1 MTIPTIGAYLLLVFF
16 FVFEGRVR
24 QGQAA
29 RSLERGEHDRRSTGT
44 IGLAFMLGGACM
56 LLAPVLNFLNI
67 GNVIPPIVA
76 WAGALLAAGGLG
88 LRLWAP
94 RVLGGQF
101 YTRTLR
107 VADRQTVVDQGPYRL
122 IRHPGYA
129 GNLAVW
135 IGAGLATGNG
145 LTTIVITVAMFVA
158 YSYRIQAEEQML
170 LAMLGQPYREYQART
185 RRLIPFV
192 Y

>member
-1 MTIPTIGAYLLLVFF
+1 
-16 FVFEGRVR
+16 
-24 QGQAA
+24 
-29 RSLERGEHDRRSTGT
+29 
-44 IGLAFMLGGACM
+44 
-56 LLAPVLNFLNI
+56 VL
-67 GNVIPPIVA
+67 
-76 WAGALLAAGGLG
+76 
-88 LRLWAP
+88 
-94 RVLGGQF
+94 GQF

-129 GNLAVW
+129 GNLALW

-158 YSYRIQAEEQML
+158 YSYRLQAEEQML